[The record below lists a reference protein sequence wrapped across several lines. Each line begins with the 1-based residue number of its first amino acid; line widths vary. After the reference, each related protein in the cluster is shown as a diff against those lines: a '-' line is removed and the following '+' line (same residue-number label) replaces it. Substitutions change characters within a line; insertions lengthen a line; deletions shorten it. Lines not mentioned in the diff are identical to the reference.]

1 MRLGK
6 TKRFPNPSKHLTGML
21 AMGLAIGVLVTLL
34 LFIRAYQKLNASIL
48 NERVE
53 AVQQLGF
60 LLSDKVAMLKD
71 AYADETRQLAF
82 MLENSQVTSRE
93 EMRRMFSGSGDI
105 LLVTAAGNLQT
116 MDGRMWIIK
125 DDDLRINVSQGTNVE
140 SSFATIQTQGDFWLF
155 SLGLKGVTLDGEEI
169 AGLVK
174 PVNAQEYADIAT
186 IPLYNGMGASY
197 VIDSDGRIVMRP
209 NATEANDLFNGYN
222 LYSIMAKEG
231 VSLTELE
238 QLKTA
243 VAQGQSFQFVTFMR
257 DMTWLIQS
265 VSTDAN
271 RGIIIAVPISVTA
284 KDTYGQM
291 RSVIFLIT
299 LVVLFLAAL
308 VLSALVLMI
317 KRNQAVSLEQA
328 KARAKN
334 DFLDKMSHDIRTPL
348 NAIIGM
354 HELALG
360 SPDDPGLVTDCL
372 KKAKMSSEYLVSV
385 INDVLDMSKIESGKM
400 TVSNRQFNME
410 ELLDHVMQMEENPA
424 REKRLSL
431 FLDLESPID
440 TDFIGDPLRIRQ
452 CLINLVSNSIK
463 FTPESGEIHLSYRVE
478 PIDETYCQVRFKVRD
493 TGIGMSEDFLERI
506 FTPFEQ
512 EYSSLTSSYVGSGLG
527 LSIVNSL
534 VSLMNG
540 TIFVESDLGHGSCFT
555 ISLPL
560 PMAPKSAASRPVMD
574 EEGLVEQLK
583 DRRVLVAE
591 DNDINREII
600 SLMLEKLGLAVDTA
614 VNGRDVLNKFTQ
626 SSPDSYSMILM
637 DIQMPVMDGLEAAR
651 QIRASARPDRRIPI
665 VALSANAFDEDTQR
679 SLDAG
684 MQAHLAKP
692 VDIIELK
699 RILKLYIK

>member
-1 MRLGK
+1 
-6 TKRFPNPSKHLTGML
+6 
-21 AMGLAIGVLVTLL
+21 MGLAIGVLVTLL

-48 NERVE
+48 NERVD
-53 AVQQLGF
+53 AVRQLGF

-93 EMRRMFSGSGDI
+93 EMRRMFSGCGDI

-317 KRNQAVSLEQA
+317 KR
-328 KARAKN
+328 KAWSRQKPGR
-334 DFLDKMSHDIRTPL
+334 KMISWTRCPMI
-348 NAIIGM
+348 
-354 HELALG
+354 
-360 SPDDPGLVTDCL
+360 
-372 KKAKMSSEYLVSV
+372 SV
-385 INDVLDMSKIESGKM
+385 P
-400 TVSNRQFNME
+400 
-410 ELLDHVMQMEENPA
+410 H
-424 REKRLSL
+424 
-431 FLDLESPID
+431 
-440 TDFIGDPLRIRQ
+440 
-452 CLINLVSNSIK
+452 
-463 FTPESGEIHLSYRVE
+463 
-478 PIDETYCQVRFKVRD
+478 
-493 TGIGMSEDFLERI
+493 
-506 FTPFEQ
+506 
-512 EYSSLTSSYVGSGLG
+512 
-527 LSIVNSL
+527 
-534 VSLMNG
+534 
-540 TIFVESDLGHGSCFT
+540 
-555 ISLPL
+555 
-560 PMAPKSAASRPVMD
+560 
-574 EEGLVEQLK
+574 
-583 DRRVLVAE
+583 
-591 DNDINREII
+591 
-600 SLMLEKLGLAVDTA
+600 
-614 VNGRDVLNKFTQ
+614 
-626 SSPDSYSMILM
+626 
-637 DIQMPVMDGLEAAR
+637 
-651 QIRASARPDRRIPI
+651 
-665 VALSANAFDEDTQR
+665 
-679 SLDAG
+679 
-684 MQAHLAKP
+684 
-692 VDIIELK
+692 
-699 RILKLYIK
+699 

>member
-105 LLVTAAGNLQT
+105 LLVTAAGNLQA

-540 TIFVESDLGHGSCFT
+540 TIFVESNLGHGSCFT

>member
-1 MRLGK
+1 
-6 TKRFPNPSKHLTGML
+6 
-21 AMGLAIGVLVTLL
+21 MGLAIGVLVTLL

-105 LLVTAAGNLQT
+105 LLVTAAGNLQA

-424 REKRLSL
+424 REKRLSP

>member
-1 MRLGK
+1 
-6 TKRFPNPSKHLTGML
+6 
-21 AMGLAIGVLVTLL
+21 MGLAIGVLVTLL

-48 NERVE
+48 NERVD
-53 AVQQLGF
+53 AVRQLGF

-93 EMRRMFSGSGDI
+93 EMRRMFSGCGDI

-257 DMTWLIQS
+257 DMAWLIQS

-512 EYSSLTSSYVGSGLG
+512 EYSSLTSSYAGSGLG

>member
-105 LLVTAAGNLQT
+105 LLVTAAGNLQA

>member
-1 MRLGK
+1 VRLGK

-105 LLVTAAGNLQT
+105 LLVTAAGNLQA

>member
-1 MRLGK
+1 
-6 TKRFPNPSKHLTGML
+6 
-21 AMGLAIGVLVTLL
+21 MGLAIGVLVTLL

-48 NERVE
+48 NERVD
-53 AVQQLGF
+53 AVRQLGF

-93 EMRRMFSGSGDI
+93 EMRRMFSGCGDI

-452 CLINLVSNSIK
+452 CRINLVSNSIK

-512 EYSSLTSSYVGSGLG
+512 EYSSLTSSYAGSGLG

>member
-1 MRLGK
+1 
-6 TKRFPNPSKHLTGML
+6 
-21 AMGLAIGVLVTLL
+21 MGLAIGVLVTLL

-105 LLVTAAGNLQT
+105 LLVTAAGNLQA

-512 EYSSLTSSYVGSGLG
+512 EYSSLTSSYAGSGLG

>member
-105 LLVTAAGNLQT
+105 LLVTAAGNLQA

-197 VIDSDGRIVMRP
+197 VIDRDGRIVMRP

-243 VAQGQSFQFVTFMR
+243 VAQGQSFQFVTSMR

-478 PIDETYCQVRFKVRD
+478 PIDETYCLGRFKVRD

>member
-1 MRLGK
+1 
-6 TKRFPNPSKHLTGML
+6 
-21 AMGLAIGVLVTLL
+21 MGLAIGVLVTLL

-93 EMRRMFSGSGDI
+93 EMRRMFSGCGDI

-512 EYSSLTSSYVGSGLG
+512 EYSSLTSSYAGSGLG

>member
-1 MRLGK
+1 
-6 TKRFPNPSKHLTGML
+6 
-21 AMGLAIGVLVTLL
+21 MGLAIGVLVTLL

-105 LLVTAAGNLQT
+105 LLVTAAGNLQA

-197 VIDSDGRIVMRP
+197 VIDRDGRIVMRP

-478 PIDETYCQVRFKVRD
+478 PIDETYCLGRFKVRD

>member
-1 MRLGK
+1 
-6 TKRFPNPSKHLTGML
+6 
-21 AMGLAIGVLVTLL
+21 MGLTIGVLVTLL

-105 LLVTAAGNLQT
+105 LLVTAAGNLQA

>member
-1 MRLGK
+1 
-6 TKRFPNPSKHLTGML
+6 
-21 AMGLAIGVLVTLL
+21 MGLAIGVLVTLL

-105 LLVTAAGNLQT
+105 LLVTAAGNLQA

-463 FTPESGEIHLSYRVE
+463 FTPASGEIHLSYRVE

>member
-1 MRLGK
+1 
-6 TKRFPNPSKHLTGML
+6 
-21 AMGLAIGVLVTLL
+21 MGLAIGVLVTLL

-48 NERVE
+48 NERVD
-53 AVQQLGF
+53 AVRQLGF

-93 EMRRMFSGSGDI
+93 EMRRMFSGCGDI

-512 EYSSLTSSYVGSGLG
+512 EYSSLTSSYAGSGLG

>member
-105 LLVTAAGNLQT
+105 LLVTAAGNLQA

-440 TDFIGDPLRIRQ
+440 TDFIGDSLRIRQ

-478 PIDETYCQVRFKVRD
+478 PIDETYCLVRFKVRD

-665 VALSANAFDEDTQR
+665 VALSTNAFDEDTQR

>member
-105 LLVTAAGNLQT
+105 LLVTAAGNLQA

-440 TDFIGDPLRIRQ
+440 TDFIGDSLRIRQ

-478 PIDETYCQVRFKVRD
+478 PIDETYCLVRFKVRD

>member
-1 MRLGK
+1 
-6 TKRFPNPSKHLTGML
+6 
-21 AMGLAIGVLVTLL
+21 MGLAIGVLVTLL

-105 LLVTAAGNLQT
+105 LLVTAAGNLQA

-197 VIDSDGRIVMRP
+197 VIDRDGRIVMRP

-243 VAQGQSFQFVTFMR
+243 VAQGQSFQFVTSMR

-478 PIDETYCQVRFKVRD
+478 PIDETYCLGRFKVRD

>member
-1 MRLGK
+1 
-6 TKRFPNPSKHLTGML
+6 
-21 AMGLAIGVLVTLL
+21 MGLAIGVLVTLL

-105 LLVTAAGNLQT
+105 LLVTAAGNLQA
-116 MDGRMWIIK
+116 MDGRRWIIK

-478 PIDETYCQVRFKVRD
+478 PIDETYCLVRFKVRD

>member
-1 MRLGK
+1 
-6 TKRFPNPSKHLTGML
+6 
-21 AMGLAIGVLVTLL
+21 MGLAIGVLVTLL

-105 LLVTAAGNLQT
+105 LLVTAAGNLQA

-197 VIDSDGRIVMRP
+197 VIDRDGRIVMRP

-243 VAQGQSFQFVTFMR
+243 VAQGQSFQFVTSMR

-478 PIDETYCQVRFKVRD
+478 PIDETYCLGRFKVRD

-665 VALSANAFDEDTQR
+665 VVLSANAFDEDTQR

>member
-1 MRLGK
+1 
-6 TKRFPNPSKHLTGML
+6 
-21 AMGLAIGVLVTLL
+21 MGLAIGVLVTLL

-48 NERVE
+48 NERVD
-53 AVQQLGF
+53 AVRQLGF

-93 EMRRMFSGSGDI
+93 EMRRMFSGCGDI

-360 SPDDPGLVTDCL
+360 SPDDSGLVTDCL

-512 EYSSLTSSYVGSGLG
+512 EYSSLTSSYAGSGLG

>member
-105 LLVTAAGNLQT
+105 LLVTAAGNLQA

-478 PIDETYCQVRFKVRD
+478 PIDETYCLVRFKVRD

>member
-48 NERVE
+48 NERVD
-53 AVQQLGF
+53 AVRQLGF

-93 EMRRMFSGSGDI
+93 EMRRMFSGCGDI

-512 EYSSLTSSYVGSGLG
+512 EYSSLTSSYAGSGLG

>member
-105 LLVTAAGNLQT
+105 LLVTAAGNLQA

-197 VIDSDGRIVMRP
+197 VIDRDGRIVMRP

-243 VAQGQSFQFVTFMR
+243 VAQGQSFQFVTSMR

-478 PIDETYCQVRFKVRD
+478 PIDETYCLGRFKVRD

-684 MQAHLAKP
+684 MQAHLANP